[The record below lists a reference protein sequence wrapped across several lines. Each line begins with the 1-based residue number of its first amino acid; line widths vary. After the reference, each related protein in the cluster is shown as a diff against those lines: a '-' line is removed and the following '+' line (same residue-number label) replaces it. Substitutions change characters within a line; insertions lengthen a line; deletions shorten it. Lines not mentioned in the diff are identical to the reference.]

1 MIEPSKRKGGV
12 LYEHITNDRF
22 EEILRH
28 RTEHYKSIGWRDP
41 IPVSYTHLTLP
52 TT

>member
-28 RTEHYKSIGWRDP
+28 LTEHYKSIGWRDP
-41 IPVSYTHLTLP
+41 IH
-52 TT
+52 